1 MLISFQPLNKKSL
14 SQSLNKF
21 RRSDSGFFKM
31 CTAWWYVGMEFTLLD
46 VLYFINMG
54 LWFFN
59 IFDTDWDFKLRC
71 IKGHGERRSFEI
83 GLRDV
88 SFVWGEVLAGFIF
101 FWLKH

>member
-1 MLISFQPLNKKSL
+1 MFISFQQLNKKSH

-59 IFDTDWDFKLRC
+59 IFDTDWDLNCVALRVM
-71 IKGHGERRSFEI
+71 GSEGVSRSGCEMFRLY
-83 GLRDV
+83 GAKCWL
-88 SFVWGEVLAGFIF
+88 VLF
-101 FWLKH
+101 FFG